1 MKRPAGI
8 VVLVS
13 FLSGAISGGL
23 AGSVAPFAL
32 GGPNLPEK
40 QGVRLAELDSEESIV
55 RAVERVSPSVVSV
68 LITRKSEERASDIF
82 DPFEG
87 EEQFPFEDED
97 GFRVGGGSG
106 FFISDDGLI
115 VTNRHVIADKEAEYS
130 VMAHDGQVLPAK
142 VIAVDTV
149 LDLGILKVEGSGF
162 PFLELGDSDKLKTGQ
177 TVIAIGYALAE
188 FENTVTKGII
198 SGLNRRLIAGG
209 FDDAEIL
216 EEAIQTDAAINPGN
230 SGGPLLNLSGE
241 VIGINTAVTDGA
253 QSLGFALPSNAVARA
268 VESVRKHGRIV
279 RPWIGVRYVMLDEEY
294 AKANDL
300 DETKGAL
307 VLRGTEADEPA
318 VIKDSPAEK
327 AGLRENDIILSL
339 NGQPIDEKHPLG
351 SRLGRFAPGETIRLR
366 VRRGEELFEV
376 ELVLDERKDQ

>member
-13 FLSGAISGGL
+13 FLSGAISGGI

-32 GGPNLPEK
+32 RVTSVPEQ
-40 QGVRLAELDSEESIV
+40 QGIRLAELDSEESIV

-68 LITRKSEERASDIF
+68 LIAKKSVDRTSDID
-82 DPFEG
+82 DPFQG
-87 EEQFPFEDED
+87 EEFVPFNED

-130 VMAHDGQVLPAK
+130 VMAHDGQILPAK

-162 PFLELGDSDKLKTGQ
+162 PALKLGDSDKLKTGQ

-188 FENTVTKGII
+188 FENSVTKGII
-198 SGLNRRLIAGG
+198 SGLNRRLIAGD
-209 FDDAEIL
+209 FNDAEIL

-279 RPWIGVRYVMLDEEY
+279 RPWIGVRYVMLDEEF
-294 AKANDL
+294 AKANDVK
-300 DETKGAL
+300 ETQGAL
-307 VLRGTEADEPA
+307 ILRGSEEGEEA
-318 VIKDSPAEK
+318 VIKDSPADK
-327 AGLRENDIILSL
+327 AGLQENDVILAL
-339 NGQPIDEKHPLG
+339 NGLPVDEKHPLG
-351 SRLGRFAPGETIRLR
+351 TRLGRFAPGESIRLR
-366 VRRGEELFEV
+366 IRRGEEVFEI
-376 ELVLDERKDQ
+376 ELILEERKEL